1 MPNPSQSFLELIVQI
16 KSKFTPHHH
25 QISTRRTEP
34 TAFESSYVSFPDY
47 MSIRP
52 QLMDTIAV
60 PSFCNEPHIK
70 PIWVL

>member
-1 MPNPSQSFLELIVQI
+1 MPHPTLFSDLIIQI
-16 KSKFTPHHH
+16 KSKFITPTTRKEP
-25 QISTRRTEP
+25 ST
-34 TAFESSYVSFPDY
+34 FESSYVSFPDY